1 MNTQISSKLAA
12 VLVALMMNGLI
23 LGGVAYL
30 FSDPSA
36 QNSNDSSMAEQKVA
50 AETSHH
56 VV

>member
-23 LGGVAYL
+23 LGGVALL
-30 FSDPSA
+30 FNGPRA
-36 QNSNDSSMAEQKVA
+36 QNANDSSIA
-50 AETSHH
+50 AGKTALAASHH